1 MRGDFSRRP
10 FRRNLHDAGLLHQ
23 QGRVWLDGDWN
34 ENIFHRLDLNEQEAF
49 DVIGPCGIPDNP
61 TIPDD
66 DDFYLIELDPALG
79 PGDFRIHAGRAYV
92 DGILSVLDEDTT
104 YLTQPDLLDPPPLG
118 IASTGGALNRDFV
131 GIVYLEV
138 WRRLITYLEDDSV
151 REKALEGP
159 DTVARLRTLGQI
171 KVEPVPVNR
180 REPVTCENA
189 HEFLPEFG
197 SGTLSTDQ
205 PDDVDPED
213 PCRLP
218 DDSLFTGREN
228 LLYRVEIHDPGD
240 ISGIARP
247 GDAIAFETALS
258 ADAAVGT
265 TSLKIG
271 TALTEAQAAALLR
284 TGAATITNDDGNSET
299 LLVTKVTATTL
310 TLGKPLTGS
319 YATAKHP
326 KVKGGIARFTWSRDN
341 ASFGVRVT
349 AVDATRKVL
358 TVASLGRDQVTA
370 LRAGDL
376 VEIADDAS
384 ELGPNRGHL
393 TYLTA
398 DPNPDLFTVQL
409 ADAIPAAFDV
419 AKMNERHLL
428 LRRWDGVGWAGDDF
442 DDPDMDLGDGVRIKF
457 EGFDLRP
464 GEWWNIKT
472 RRVDGSVEQ
481 RIEAPPDGI
490 ERHRC
495 VLAILD
501 FSARRTITREEAL
514 ELVRSVGFS
523 RTAQAKFSSGLPDN
537 QTEFTRAQVEAAA
550 ANTGAHPRA
559 LGVLRTEFPEVF
571 GRRAELAS
579 DCRPRFPPLTEL
591 PEGGEGHGKYLVLKM
606 LGGDGQEA
614 GPGEVVTCPLVAGV
628 EDEHGRPVSRVM
640 VRFEV
645 ISSGSSGVGSS
656 AAGPFGPSVDIPTG
670 AAGTP
675 DAGVA
680 RASLRLGDEDGC
692 HSIRARILEPAPP
705 QGAAL
710 EVFFEARMRRREQPP
725 KPNFPRVVEVNW
737 RNDDSLN
744 LDQFNDGLAVQFS
757 ASMIEAT
764 ASLDTFVVTV
774 EIPEALLGQEGPPRW
789 LGHRPF
795 IVFGGIRAEDD
806 VWIFRPCPPIPRD
819 LLEEWLRQEIQILIA
834 TQECIQ
840 EFTGRDVDV
849 ENPRIRVRVT
859 LKGNVI
865 LSKEEQLPL
874 DGNVFGEID
883 AGAAAPIT
891 NLALPSG
898 DDIRG
903 GDFESWFYL
912 DQAS

>member
-34 ENIFHRLDLNEQEAF
+34 EHLFHRLDLNEQEAF

-61 TIPDD
+61 TTPDD

-79 PGDFRIHAGRAYV
+79 AGDFRIHAGRAYV

-104 YLTQPDLLDPPPLG
+104 YLAQPDLLDPPPIGLG
-118 IASTGGALNRDFV
+118 AAGGEFNRDFI

-138 WRRLITYLEDDSV
+138 WRRLITYLEDDTV

-159 DTVARLRTLGQI
+159 DTVGRLKTLGQI
-171 KVEPVPVNR
+171 KVVSLPTVR
-180 REPVTCENA
+180 GQKITCENA
-189 HEFLPEFG
+189 HNFLPKPG

-205 PDDVDPED
+205 PEDLDPED

-218 DDSLFTGREN
+218 DESLFTGREN
-228 LLYRVEIHDPGD
+228 LLYRIEIHDSGD
-240 ISGIARP
+240 VAGIARP

-258 ADAAVGT
+258 ADVAVGA
-265 TSLKIG
+265 TSVKVA
-271 TALTEAQAAALLR
+271 TALTKAQSAALLK
-284 TGAATITNDDGNSET
+284 TGVASIVDDDGNTET
-299 LLVTKVTATTL
+299 LLVTGVTASTL
-310 TLGKPLTGS
+310 TLGKPLTGK
-319 YATAKHP
+319 YVVAKHP
-326 KVKGGIARFTWSRDN
+326 KVVGGIARFKWSRNN

-349 AVDATRKVL
+349 AVDASRKVL

-409 ADAIPAAFDV
+409 AEAIPASFDV
-419 AKMNERHLL
+419 AKLNERHLL
-428 LRRWDGVGWAGDDF
+428 LRRWDGVSWAGDDF

-457 EGFDLRP
+457 EGFDLHP
-464 GEWWNIKT
+464 GDWWNIKT

-481 RIEAPPDGI
+481 RVEAPPDGI

-495 VLAILD
+495 VLAVVN
-501 FSARRTITREEAL
+501 FAARRTITREETN
-514 ELVRSVGFS
+514 ELAMKAKFS
-523 RTAQAKFSSGLPDN
+523 RTALAKFNSALPDN
-537 QTEFTRAQVEAAA
+537 QTEFTRDQVDAAA
-550 ANTGAHPRA
+550 ANSGAQPASLELLKA
-559 LGVLRTEFPEVF
+559 LLDEFF
-571 GRRAELAS
+571 GRRGALAS

-591 PEGGEGHGKYLVLKM
+591 PEGQGGHGLYLVLKL

-614 GPGEVVTCPLVAGV
+614 APAEVLPCPLVVGV
-628 EDEHGRPVSRVM
+628 EEEHGRPAPDVV

-645 ISSGSSGVGSS
+645 ITQGAVGSS
-656 AAGPFGPSVDIPTG
+656 PAGPFGAFVDIPAG
-670 AAGTP
+670 AAGTA
-675 DAGVA
+675 DVGVA
-680 RASLRLGDEDGC
+680 RAFLRLGDDEGC
-692 HSIRARILEPAPP
+692 HIIRARILEPTPP
-705 QGAAL
+705 QGDAL
-710 EVFFEARMRRREQPP
+710 EVFFQSHIRRRVEVPP
-725 KPNFPRVVEVNW
+725 KPEFPRVIDMDW
-737 RNDDSLN
+737 RNDDSIK
-744 LDQFNDGLAVQFS
+744 LDQFNNGLAVRFS
-757 ASMIEAT
+757 TAMMEET
-764 ASLDTFVVTV
+764 ASLDTFVVVV
-774 EIPEALLGQEGPPRW
+774 EIPEILLGQEGRPRW

-795 IVFGGIRAEDD
+795 IVYGGIRADGD
-806 VWIFRPCPPIPRD
+806 VWIFRPCPAIPRD
-819 LLEEWLRQEIQILIA
+819 LLGEWLEQETRIMIE
-834 TQECIQ
+834 TRECIQ
-840 EFTGRDVDV
+840 GFTGRDVDV

-874 DGNVFGEID
+874 DGNVFGAIEV
-883 AGAAAPIT
+883 GAAAPIT
-891 NLALPSG
+891 DLDLPSG

-912 DQAS
+912 DKAS